1 LSEKKSS
8 RGVGPL
14 RYNSD
19 VRRERLDAGK
29 ANRDWVWNCY
39 RISIASLLW
48 RRSIYTPPKL
58 PAYVAAADAPINPT
72 PEERQHYLEQRQ
84 AQQQEQNR
92 RYEAYEAAA
101 KVFAGHLIYF
111 ATPLGICAIFLGA
124 YLPLYAIG
132 TGLIIGGIFTVGF
145 GYWHYWQ
152 YLADWVRFVSLLA
165 GFVILLFVGYYRISG
180 SNTRAASP

>member
-1 LSEKKSS
+1 MLA
-8 RGVGPL
+8 RQIAIGFGIAIVFPLLVYYGV
-14 RYNSD
+14 
-19 VRRERLDAGK
+19 
-29 ANRDWVWNCY
+29 
-39 RISIASLLW
+39 AST
-48 RRSIYTPPKL
+48 YTPPKL

-84 AQQQEQNR
+84 AEQQEQNR

-165 GFVILLFVGYYRISG
+165 GFIILLFVGYYRICG

>member
-1 LSEKKSS
+1 MLA
-8 RGVGPL
+8 RQIAIGFGIAIVFPLLVYYGV
-14 RYNSD
+14 
-19 VRRERLDAGK
+19 A
-29 ANRDWVWNCY
+29 
-39 RISIASLLW
+39 
-48 RRSIYTPPKL
+48 SIYTPPKL
-58 PAYVAAADAPINPT
+58 PAYVVVADAPINPT
-72 PEERQHYLEQRQ
+72 SEERQHYVEQRR
-84 AQQQEQNR
+84 AEQQEQNR
-92 RYEAYEAAA
+92 RYEAYEAAS
-101 KVFAGHLIYF
+101 KDFAGHLIYF